1 MIDLRPF
8 QALYYDQARAGD
20 LASVI
25 APPYDVID
33 TAALDRLYARSA
45 YNVVRLTLNREADRY
60 SGAARELTDWRA
72 RGVLVRD
79 QGPCLYYYV
88 QDFVLSDG
96 SPRQRGGLIG
106 MVRLERFSSGNIR
119 PHERTFAGPKADR
132 LRLISACRANLS
144 PIFGIYPDCTEAFV
158 PAQRQSNHELPWFE
172 AHDDEGTRHR
182 VWRLADAA
190 LISRIG
196 SALKEATIFIADGH
210 HRYETAL
217 TYRDQRRAAGD
228 TDPEAPHNFV
238 LMCLTSTEDPGLVV
252 LPTHRVLRGSH
263 SGADEWL
270 SKLHR
275 YFDVENFSLT
285 PNGERELLARVGN
298 GNRRGCFG
306 LRLATSDRG
315 YLLTVRD
322 VHLLD
327 DILTDVDPVVRYLDV
342 AVVDA
347 FVLDRLFEVECRP
360 AVEAGV
366 LTYTHDGTQALRA
379 VSDGEATAALLLRP
393 PSMADVQ
400 AVCRAGQT
408 MPEKSTYFFPKLP
421 AGLVFSALD

>member
-8 QALYYDQARAGD
+8 QALYYDQAQAGD

-45 YNVVRLTLNREADRY
+45 HNVVRLTLNREADRY
-60 SGAARELTDWRA
+60 SAAAGALTDWRA

-79 QGPCLYYYV
+79 QQPGLYYYV

-96 SPRQRGGLIG
+96 GRRQRGGLIG
-106 MVRLERFSSGNIR
+106 TVRLERFASGNIR

-144 PIFGIYPDCTEAFV
+144 PIFGIYPGCTEAFV
-158 PAQRQSNHELPWFE
+158 PAQRQSNHELPWLE

-182 VWRLADAA
+182 VWRLANPA
-190 LISRIG
+190 LINQIG

-252 LPTHRVLRGSH
+252 LPTHRVLHGAH
-263 SGADEWL
+263 SDADGWL
-270 SKLHR
+270 SKLHQ
-275 YFDVENFSLT
+275 YFDIDDFRPT
-285 PNGERELLARVGN
+285 PSGEGELLARVGR
-298 GNRRGCFG
+298 GTGRGCFG
-306 LRLATSDRG
+306 LRLGTSDRG
-315 YLLTVRD
+315 CALTLRD
-322 VHLLD
+322 VHVLD
-327 DILTDVDPVVRYLDV
+327 DILTDLDPVVRYLDV

-347 FVLDRLFEVECRP
+347 FVLDRLFGVECRP
-360 AVEAGV
+360 AAEAGI
-366 LTYTHDGTQALRA
+366 LTYTHDGTQALRD
-379 VSDGEATAALLLRP
+379 VSEGEATAALLLRP
-393 PSMADVQ
+393 PSMDDVQ

-421 AGLVFSALD
+421 AGLVFSVLD